1 MKRILAT
8 FAFVVVASSAVA
20 APPFQEQTVMVK
32 KPGLFGY
39 NIETQVYSPNAPGHY
54 PIVVLN
60 HGHTASPDQ
69 RESFRGQAIEFLK
82 RGYVVVVPFRAGHS
96 HSGGMPVKGSC
107 YDVGMV
113 RELADDVVPAIDYA
127 KTLPNVDPT
136 KIVLIGISQGG
147 MTVAGLGAMNIPGV
161 IGIVNFVGGAKQPGC
176 KSGYYPTITAFATLG
191 KTSTVPA
198 LFAYGDNDDYGS
210 AEPADSAPRQLMDAY
225 NKSGGHATF
234 YDYGEFGSDSHVMFV
249 RKAGLPLW
257 VPEVGKFFESLGLNW
272 QVQSEIRAPFAWDHK
287 KSREIAAHGN
297 NLESCPRGD
306 SDDDGTSKSGD

>member
-1 MKRILAT
+1 
-8 FAFVVVASSAVA
+8 
-20 APPFQEQTVMVK
+20 MVK

-39 NIETQVYSPNAPGHY
+39 NIETQVYSPNTPGHY

-69 RESFRGQAIEFLK
+69 TESFRGQAIEFLR

-96 HSGGMPVKGSC
+96 HSGGMPVKGAC

-113 RELADDVVPAIDYA
+113 HELADDVVPAIDYA
-127 KTLPNVDPT
+127 RSLPNVDPT

-176 KSGYYPTITAFATLG
+176 KSGYDPTISAFATLG

-210 AEPADSAPRQLMDAY
+210 AEPADSAPRQFMQAY
-225 NKSGGHATF
+225 NDAGGHATF

-257 VPEVGKFFESLGLNW
+257 VPEVGKFFESLDLNW
-272 QVQSEIRAPFAWDHK
+272 QVQSKIRVPFAWDHK

-297 NLESCPRGD
+297 NLDSGPSGD

>member
-1 MKRILAT
+1 
-8 FAFVVVASSAVA
+8 
-20 APPFQEQTVMVK
+20 MVK

-39 NIETQVYSPNAPGHY
+39 NIETQVYSPDAPGHY

-107 YDVGMV
+107 YDMGMV
-113 RELADDVVPAIDYA
+113 RELADDVVPAINYA
-127 KTLPNVDPT
+127 KMLPNVDPT
-136 KIVLIGISQGG
+136 RIVLIGISQGG
-147 MTVAGLGAMNIPGV
+147 MTVAGLGSMNIPGV
-161 IGIVNFVGGAKQPGC
+161 IGIVNLVGGAKQPGC
-176 KSGYYPTITAFATLG
+176 KSGYYPTVQVFSTLG

-210 AEPADSAPRQLMDAY
+210 AEPPDSAPRKFMQAY
-225 NKSGGHATF
+225 NDAGGHATF

-257 VPEVGKFFESLGLNW
+257 VPVVGKFFESLGLNW
-272 QVQSEIRAPFAWDHK
+272 NVEYPIHVPYAWNRK
-287 KSREIAAHGN
+287 KSREIAAAGN
-297 NLESCPRGD
+297 NLDSGHTED
-306 SDDDGTSKSGD
+306 SDDDGTAKSGD